1 MKKSLKALL
10 VLAVFVL
17 IPPIADAAHEK
28 QDAAHQKHDK
38 KAAKGGPVRTQTFSV
53 NKGDTL
59 QVSVESGD
67 IWISAWEKN
76 EVSVS
81 ADGIDP
87 EDMDSLSMTQSG
99 NVVRVHFSDSHG
111 WSGYVRFDIQV
122 PSQFDMNLR
131 TSGGDIRLQGNLTGS
146 INGSTSGGDIRL
158 ADIKGRLEMRT
169 SGGDITAGRIEG
181 DAVLHTSGGDIE
193 VQSISSQVD
202 LSTSGGDITVG
213 NVGKSLKASTAGGNI
228 SVGDVGGEAMV
239 NTAGGD
245 IIVGKVS
252 GSATMITAGGDIN
265 LNGASG
271 VVMAKTAGGDLQLKN
286 VTGSVQGETAGG
298 DVHAEIR
305 PSGSGSSRLSTAGG
319 DVQLMVPE
327 NAKATIE
334 ARIRIRGNWKSSKEN
349 YSVMSDFKSSKYEM
363 DEDVHEIRA
372 TYVLN
377 GGGEVINLDTVNGDI
392 YIRKLQ
398 Q

>member
-1 MKKSLKALL
+1 MRKSLIALL

-17 IPPIADAAHEK
+17 IPPIADAHEK
-28 QDAAHQKHDK
+28 TEK
-38 KAAKGGPVRTQTFSV
+38 KTSRSGPARTQSFSV

-67 IWISAWEKN
+67 IWISGWDKN
-76 EVSVS
+76 EVNIS
-81 ADGIDP
+81 AEGIDP

-99 NVVRVHFSDSHG
+99 NVVRVHFSNSHG
-111 WSGYVRFDIQV
+111 WSSRVRFDIQV

-131 TSGGDIRLQGNLTGS
+131 TSGGDIRLQGGLTGS
-146 INGSTSGGDIRL
+146 ITGGTSGGDIRMG
-158 ADIKGRLEMRT
+158 DITGRLEMRT
-169 SGGDITAGRIEG
+169 SGGDISAGKVEG
-181 DAVLHTSGGDIE
+181 DAILQTSGGDIE

-202 LSTSGGDITVG
+202 LNTSGGDIHVG
-213 NVGKSLKASTAGGNI
+213 NVGKSLKASTAGGDI
-228 SVGDVGGEAMV
+228 VVGDVGGEANV
-239 NTAGGD
+239 STAGGD
-245 IIVGKVS
+245 IQVGKVS
-252 GSATMITAGGDIN
+252 GSATMKTAGGDII
-265 LNGASG
+265 LSGASG

-305 PSGSGSSRLSTAGG
+305 PSGKGSSRLSTAGG
-319 DVQLMVPE
+319 DVTLLIPE
-327 NAKATIE
+327 DAKTTID
-334 ARIRIRGNWKSSKEN
+334 ARIRVRGNWKSSKED
-349 YSVMSDFKSSKYEM
+349 YSIMSDFKSSKYET
-363 DEDVHEIRA
+363 DEDAHEIRGS
-372 TYVLN
+372 YVLN

>member
-1 MKKSLKALL
+1 MRKSLKALL

-17 IPPIADAAHEK
+17 IPPIADAREK
-28 QDAAHQKHDK
+28 TEK
-38 KAAKGGPVRTQTFSV
+38 KTAKGGQVRTQTFSV
-53 NKGDTL
+53 NKGDSL

-76 EVSVS
+76 EVSIT
-81 ADGIDP
+81 AEGIDP
-87 EDMDSLSMTQSG
+87 EDVDSLSMTQSG
-99 NVVRVHFSDSHG
+99 NVVRVRFSDSHG

-131 TSGGDIRLQGNLTGS
+131 TSGGDIRLQGGLTGS
-146 INGSTSGGDIRL
+146 INGATSGGDIRL
-158 ADIKGRLEMRT
+158 GDVTGRLEMRT
-169 SGGDITAGRIEG
+169 SGGDIYAGRIEG
-181 DAVLHTSGGDIE
+181 DAILHTSGGDID

-202 LSTSGGDITVG
+202 LSTSGGDIRVG

-228 SVGDVGGEAMV
+228 TVGDVGGEATV
-239 NTAGGD
+239 STAGGD
-245 IIVGKVS
+245 IQVGKVS
-252 GSATMITAGGDIN
+252 GSATMKTAGGDIV

-319 DVQLMVPE
+319 DVTLLIPE

-334 ARIRIRGNWKSSKEN
+334 ARIRVRGNWKSSKED
-349 YSVMSDFKSSKYEM
+349 YSIMSDFKSLKYET
-363 DEDVHEIRA
+363 DEDVHEIRG